1 MAQGPLWQ
9 SRLRQRLV
17 RIAGPYAAFWSRQ
30 AEPVRALPGFLWAAI
45 LRYFQNGALRASALA
60 YYAVFS
66 LFPLT
71 LLIAV
76 GISRLLGPALAEQQ
90 ISLALSSLLPPNTT
104 EALVSVQSN
113 VQQALEQSG
122 SFTLIALAGLLW
134 SGLGLFTGISNALDQ
149 IFDAPAR
156 SIWRQRLVALV
167 MAFALLGLLA
177 LSFLSSAVIRLIG
190 VFIFDPSNFWI
201 NLGAYALPVGL
212 NLLIF
217 GLLFKFVPARRVHW
231 DAVWPAA
238 LIGALAWELAKAAF
252 GWYLANVANYQFV
265 YGTLATGIILLFWAF
280 LIATIFLVCAEF
292 CAALNAWYILY
303 FVTPPDERDDSPAI
317 DLSPVSKLPERSRAP

>member
-1 MAQGPLWQ
+1 M
-9 SRLRQRLV
+9 
-17 RIAGPYAAFWSRQ
+17 AGPYAALWKQQ
-30 AEPVRALPGFLWAAI
+30 AEPVQALPRFLWAAV
-45 LRYFQNGALRASALA
+45 LSYFKFGPLRASALA

-76 GISRLLGPALAEQQ
+76 GVSRLLGPALAEQQ
-90 ISLALSSLLPPNTT
+90 ITLALSSLLPPNTS

-122 SFTLIALAGLLW
+122 SFTIIALLGLLW

-156 SIWRQRLVALV
+156 SIWRQRLVALL
-167 MAFALLGLLA
+167 MAFALLGLLT
-177 LSFLSSAVIRLIG
+177 LSFLSSAVIRLVG

-201 NLGAYALPVGL
+201 SVGAYALPVGL
-212 NLLIF
+212 NLVIF
-217 GLLFKFVPARRVHW
+217 SLLFKFVPARRVHW

-238 LIGALAWELAKAAF
+238 LIGALAWEMAKAAF
-252 GWYLANVANYQFV
+252 GWYLANVANYQFI

-280 LIATIFLVCAEF
+280 LIATIFLVCAEL

-303 FVTPPDERDDSPAI
+303 FVSPPDEHSTQVTI
-317 DLSPVSKLPERSRAP
+317 DIRPVSSLPERTRSP